1 MAGDRSEDPL
11 DEHSVAPDPLD
22 QFDAWYRDAVEALGE
37 GAAAMAVATATP
49 DGAPSVRMVLL
60 RGFDARGFVF
70 YTSYESRKA
79 DELAANPR
87 AALLFHWPVLARQIR
102 IEGPVERVTR
112 EESAAYFASRP
123 RGHQLSAWASYQSAP
138 VPDRAALEAQLAEV
152 EARFAGQDVPLPDH
166 WGGYRVAPEV
176 IELWASRADRLHDRV
191 RSTRQP
197 GDGGWLIERLA
208 P

>member
-1 MAGDRSEDPL
+1 MAGDRSEDAL
-11 DEHSVAPDPLD
+11 DEGSVAPDPLD

-49 DGAPSVRMVLL
+49 DGIPSVRMVLL

-79 DELAANPR
+79 DDLAANPR
-87 AALLFHWPVLARQIR
+87 AALLFHWPALARQVR
-102 IEGPVERVTR
+102 IEGPVERVSR
-112 EESAAYFASRP
+112 EESTAYFASRP
-123 RGHQLSAWASYQSAP
+123 RGHQLSAWASHQSTP
-138 VPDRAALEAQLAEV
+138 VPDRAALEAQLADA

-166 WGGYRVAPEV
+166 WGGFRVAPEV
-176 IELWASRADRLHDRV
+176 VELWTSRADRLHDRV
-191 RSTRQP
+191 RYTRAA
-197 GDGGWLIERLA
+197 DGGWLIERLA